1 MLCFGHNGTEFPF
14 QGLFVSALRGTEMK
28 NVWTECSSV
37 RMLLRIGTELWWIWL
52 YNNVNKLYLHTALPL
67 CISLM
72 YWSFRTG
79 LIMGKHAEFVLRS
92 LYLTVRSPHPWK
104 AVAFF
109 VICHQDKF
117 PYNYCTWQ
125 VGIVTLA
132 WINWAVTCCAYRT
145 GPERAEDFLSS
156 FDGGNKELQNTH
168 TERPLAS
175 HWLTSTVIYV
185 HATDVGCH
193 RACACVAV
201 LLCMMWER
209 TVGQLHP
216 AETLLLLGAA
226 TDSQYETWHHSGRLT
241 KTIRATPCTSQTS
254 TFSPV
259 FLSSSTLFNYAFTLR
274 IYTTQVWIRR
284 IIPRAGSAP
293 FFITSSWIT

>member
-72 YWSFRTG
+72 YWSFLTG
-79 LIMGKHAEFVLRS
+79 RIMGKHAEFVLRS
-92 LYLTVRSPHPWK
+92 LHLTVRSPHPWK

-109 VICHQDKF
+109 VTCHQDKF

-132 WINWAVTCCAYRT
+132 WINWAVTDVVLTGLAQSEQRIFWVALTEGTKNYRT
-145 GPERAEDFLSS
+145 HRE
-156 FDGGNKELQNTH
+156 
-168 TERPLAS
+168 AS

-185 HATDVGCH
+185 HATDVGCD

-201 LLCMMWER
+201 LLWER

-226 TDSQYETWHHSGRLT
+226 TDSQYETWHHSGEVD
-241 KTIRATPCTSQTS
+241 KDD
-254 TFSPV
+254 
-259 FLSSSTLFNYAFTLR
+259 
-274 IYTTQVWIRR
+274 
-284 IIPRAGSAP
+284 
-293 FFITSSWIT
+293 